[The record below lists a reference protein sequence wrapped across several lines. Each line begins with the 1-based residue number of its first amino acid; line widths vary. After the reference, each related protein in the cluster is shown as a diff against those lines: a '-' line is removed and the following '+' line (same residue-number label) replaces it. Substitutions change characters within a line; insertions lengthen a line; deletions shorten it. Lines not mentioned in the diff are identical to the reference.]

1 MLEEVLDPLDSSLIL
16 SIFYKGNLVTFKYK
30 VVPRFGEQAPSVGT
44 PKPQHKIFGAQTRE

>member
-44 PKPQHKIFGAQTRE
+44 PKPQHKIFGAQTQE